1 MKIHMLIFMIL
12 LILLA
17 IPHGTVYGEN
27 RIEYTIQV
35 SNDGSALWIVK
46 ETGTNVTVSLDP
58 LGELKNKLAPLVE
71 AAKNKTERRMAVNN
85 DTLSVTSTFL
95 GSYVTVEYQFY
106 WINFS
111 KIENTN
117 IVIGDAFLVQ
127 NFFLHLYGEGT
138 IYLTYPSGYIVESV
152 SPPPYKR
159 DDSRQILEWP
169 GTNDF
174 NNEGATIILTEKSAS
189 SGLSDTL
196 AQNAILIVSLSV
208 LAAGSSVGFYTFRR
222 RKKKEAKTAKPPEF
236 PGLPGIESDEEK
248 IVKLL
253 KSSSESSL
261 YQSAITEQCRFSKAK
276 TSQLLAVLENKG
288 MIRRYKKGRD
298 KIVVLVQREEK

>member
-1 MKIHMLIFMIL
+1 
-12 LILLA
+12 
-17 IPHGTVYGEN
+17 
-27 RIEYTIQV
+27 
-35 SNDGSALWIVK
+35 
-46 ETGTNVTVSLDP
+46 
-58 LGELKNKLAPLVE
+58 
-71 AAKNKTERRMAVNN
+71 
-85 DTLSVTSTFL
+85 
-95 GSYVTVEYQFY
+95 
-106 WINFS
+106 
-111 KIENTN
+111 
-117 IVIGDAFLVQ
+117 
-127 NFFLHLYGEGT
+127 
-138 IYLTYPSGYIVESV
+138 
-152 SPPPYKR
+152 
-159 DDSRQILEWP
+159 
-169 GTNDF
+169 
-174 NNEGATIILTEKSAS
+174 
-189 SGLSDTL
+189 
-196 AQNAILIVSLSV
+196 V